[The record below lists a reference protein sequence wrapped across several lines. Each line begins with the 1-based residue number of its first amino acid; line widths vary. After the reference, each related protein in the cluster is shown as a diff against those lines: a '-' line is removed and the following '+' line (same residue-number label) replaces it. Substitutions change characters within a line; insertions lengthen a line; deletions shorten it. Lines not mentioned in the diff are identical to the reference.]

1 MILLAFGLTLNV
13 QTGLGVS
20 PIISVAYS
28 TAFVA
33 GLEFADVTFALYA
46 VFVIAEILIH
56 TLILKRGK
64 SQAIKDALQFP
75 LSLVFTRFIALF
87 QILIP
92 DLSSFPMWQR
102 LAFLLVAIAATGIG
116 AAASL
121 EMNIVPNPGDGIVR
135 TLSELIR
142 KSVGFSKNLFDA
154 FNVLLSVA
162 IGLLF
167 AGKIVGI
174 GIGTLIAIVG
184 VGRFVAL
191 YSCTFGRRIAKAAA
205 LE

>member
-1 MILLAFGLTLNV
+1 MNRIRILVYIAAMILLAFGLTLNV

-87 QILIP
+87 
-92 DLSSFPMWQR
+92 
-102 LAFLLVAIAATGIG
+102 
-116 AAASL
+116 
-121 EMNIVPNPGDGIVR
+121 
-135 TLSELIR
+135 
-142 KSVGFSKNLFDA
+142 
-154 FNVLLSVA
+154 
-162 IGLLF
+162 
-167 AGKIVGI
+167 
-174 GIGTLIAIVG
+174 
-184 VGRFVAL
+184 
-191 YSCTFGRRIAKAAA
+191 
-205 LE
+205 